1 MAAVLEQS
9 NQSEAGAA
17 LTGKKVTPKGSNMD
31 GYVIYSIYYN
41 DEPGGGYVVYSNTQT
56 GWAFSG
62 FMPAKPQP
70 RITEP
75 ARERFNINL
84 L

>member
-1 MAAVLEQS
+1 MAAVLEQPKE
-9 NQSEAGAA
+9 SEAGAT
-17 LTGKKVTPKGSNMD
+17 LTGKKTAPKSGNKE

-41 DEPGGGYVVYSNTQT
+41 DEPDGGHVVYSNTQT
-56 GWAFSG
+56 GWAFHGYMS
-62 FMPAKPQP
+62 AKQP
-70 RITEP
+70 VRITEP